1 MPRIIL
7 SVVIQIIDVSF
18 FTIIVS
24 IMIVNSQKRFH
35 KGISLLIKITV
46 FVFSFCFIG
55 YKINSASDTI
65 NFSQAFEHTSISYL
79 VLASVLMF
87 VNWALEAIKW
97 KLLIS
102 KFEQISLSKSMISV
116 LSGITI
122 GIFTPNRLG
131 EFAGRIFCLEKAD
144 KLKATISSAIGSSF
158 QLFLTVLAGISGYY
172 VLEMIYEDYFQIT
185 TFISTSSVVIIF
197 SLTLLS
203 LSFLAFVYLN
213 RNKRFLK
220 YKEYIEVISQFSL
233 AQLLFVFLLSFLRY
247 SVFSFQYYLML
258 KYVGMNAAAP
268 IFFSLIA
275 LTLLVTSVIPTF
287 ALSEILVR
295 SAAAVYFFG
304 PIFPNSAAIL
314 MASLLLWFVN
324 LAIPAMFGTV
334 FIWKLKFFK

>member
-1 MPRIIL
+1 
-7 SVVIQIIDVSF
+7 
-18 FTIIVS
+18 
-24 IMIVNSQKRFH
+24 MIVNSQKRFH

-65 NFSQAFEHTSISYL
+65 NFSQAFEHTSISCL

-247 SVFSFQYYLML
+247 SVFSFQY
-258 KYVGMNAAAP
+258 
-268 IFFSLIA
+268 
-275 LTLLVTSVIPTF
+275 
-287 ALSEILVR
+287 
-295 SAAAVYFFG
+295 
-304 PIFPNSAAIL
+304 
-314 MASLLLWFVN
+314 
-324 LAIPAMFGTV
+324 
-334 FIWKLKFFK
+334 